1 MRYPTLLTLLG
12 SALLVSGCE
21 KYALDRQMDELCR
34 KDGGLQVYEFVTLPS
49 SRFDE
54 RGELKRLNV
63 GGKDLTDPAAR
74 FGPEYHLEIDR
85 KILKTGDPLAGE
97 GRLTRYEY
105 RLFRVADKK
114 LLGVSVSYWRSGGD
128 FITFAHHSSKN
139 CPAATRE
146 VSIEAVFVKGE

>member
-21 KYALDRQMDELCR
+21 KYALDRQMEELCK
-34 KDGGLQVYEFVTLPS
+34 KDGGLTVYEFVTLPS
-49 SRFDE
+49 SRFDA
-54 RGELKRLNV
+54 RGELKRLNRM
-63 GGKDLTDPAAR
+63 GADLNESATR
-74 FGPEYHLEIDR
+74 YGPEYRLETNTT
-85 KILKTGDPLAGE
+85 ILKSGDPVAGE

-128 FITFAHHSSKN
+128 FIAYAHHSSKN

-146 VSIEAVFVKGE
+146 ASIEAVFVKGE